1 MFNRLFKLTIAFS
14 IITLNVMSA
23 VDADWSVNCPQI
35 VDVQPTS
42 AQPLVTGF
50 SFTGTGQRFTRLG
63 ADGRTPV
70 SASSP
75 VVGCYA
81 SLSTITGPEPGW
93 QLGVIGRDG
102 AGFYWLNAAGRKWRL
117 ILDNSQRFFQTGD
130 DAPYK
135 DSGDQFQ
142 LLPKQSSYS
151 DCKAEDIALGGVRTG
166 FPKVSTSVK
175 SIGIS
180 KNLLV
185 VVDFADET
193 WQGTAIGVANELSSP
208 QTIERFFELNA
219 YGQLDLQIDIY
230 PDIVRLQKSASTYFP
245 VNGSGYVNGEWQDQ
259 KLTKDLV
266 RQIEDLVNFSNYES
280 VNIVVAPARKELSF
294 GGASP
299 GIRISTSSG
308 VVRNSSVVGRG
319 ILKDATVP
327 GWKVIAHELGHLLGF
342 ADFYIP
348 GNGNTGKSPGPFDIM
363 ANTTGTSHSFF
374 GWHRWMQGWLTETEI
389 ICDTS
394 GKSTSPFTLQTLM
407 GNQGQRLYISRL
419 SATRLLLAE
428 MRTDTEFD
436 KLGAQAGVL
445 FYVLDLETPTLQGPV
460 TVLQSVEDKPT
471 SWTNDVERYSTAT
484 ATLGQTVRFENR
496 VFRVSKISSSS
507 AQVDVFTAEEY
518 ETYVKSVSR
527 VQPVIQVAGKKCP
540 KVGQTRST
548 LGVKYRCTRIGSKL
562 AWKKM

>member
-1 MFNRLFKLTIAFS
+1 
-14 IITLNVMSA
+14 MST
-23 VDADWSVNCPQI
+23 VKADWSVNCPQI
-35 VDVQPTS
+35 VDLQPTS
-42 AQPLVTGF
+42 TQPLVTGF
-50 SFTGTGQRFTRLG
+50 SFTGTGQRFTRLS

-75 VVGCYA
+75 VIGCYA
-81 SLSTITGPEPGW
+81 SLGTITGPEPGW
-93 QLGVIGRDG
+93 QIGVIGRDG
-102 AGFYWLNAAGRKWRL
+102 SGFYWLNAAGRKWRL
-117 ILDNSQRFFQTGD
+117 LLDSSQRFFQTGD

-135 DSGDQFQ
+135 ESGDQFQ
-142 LLPKQSSYS
+142 LLPKQTTYS
-151 DCKAEDIALGGVRTG
+151 DCKAEDVGLGSVRTG
-166 FPKVSTSVK
+166 FPKVSTSVR
-175 SIGIS
+175 SIGVS

-185 VVDFADET
+185 VVDFTDEP
-193 WQGTAIGVANELSSP
+193 WQGTAMGVANELSSP

-219 YGQLDLQIDIY
+219 YGQLDLQIDVY
-230 PDIVRLQKSASTYFP
+230 PDIVRLQKPASTYFP

-266 RQIEDLVNFSNYES
+266 RQIENLVNFSNYES

-294 GGASP
+294 GGALARVP
-299 GIRISTSSG
+299 ISNSSG

-319 ILKDATVP
+319 ILQDATVP
-327 GWKVIAHELGHLLGF
+327 GWKVIAHELGHLFGF
-342 ADFYIP
+342 ADFYIS

-374 GWHRWMQGWLTETEI
+374 GWHRWIQGWLNDNDV

-394 GKSTSPFTLQTLM
+394 GKSTSSFTLQTLM
-407 GNQGQRLYISRL
+407 GNQGQRLYVSRL
-419 SATRLLLAE
+419 SDTRLLIAE

-436 KLGAQAGVL
+436 KLGVQSGVL
-445 FYVLDLETPTLQGPV
+445 FYVLDLETPSLQGPV
-460 TVLQSVEDKPT
+460 TVLQSGEDKPT

-507 AQVDVFTAEEY
+507 AQVDVFTTEEY

-527 VQPVIQVAGKKCP
+527 VQPVIQVAGKKCT

-548 LGVKYRCTRIGSKL
+548 LGVKYRCTRVSSKL
-562 AWKKM
+562 VWKKL